1 MVRSKLGGHMKRL
14 MILLLVFMTGIL
26 VACEEIDRP
35 NEQIGNV
42 PVFNDINDLEVN
54 FGEVIDLFEGISVT
68 DVEDG
73 DITHRVSIVNL
84 LDLPISN
91 NMITAS
97 GVYIVEYHVMDS
109 DGNVITYERELNIYQ
124 SITACNIQKEGFVIT
139 FCDDFNS
146 AANPNS
152 QGIDMD
158 KWGYQNGDGTEY
170 GIPGW
175 GNSEKQYYREENS
188 YVENGF
194 LHIEAKLENFGN
206 SQYTSSKLVT
216 QNKFSQAFGRFE
228 ARIKLPLG
236 DGLWPAFW
244 MMPQNNVYGG
254 WAASGEIDIME
265 ARGRLADEASGAIHY
280 GGNWPNNVYQSGQ
293 QTFASGEGI
302 DTFHVYAVEWTDT
315 SIKWYYDDILVWEAT
330 EWFTEG
336 HAFPAPFDESFF
348 MILNLAVGGHFD
360 DHILPSDSIFNQ
372 PVVMMVDY
380 VRVYQ
385 FED

>member
-1 MVRSKLGGHMKRL
+1 MKRL

-54 FGEVIDLFEGISVT
+54 FGEAIDLFEGISVT

-84 LDLPISN
+84 LDLPITN

-97 GVYIVEYHVMDS
+97 GTYTVEYQVVDS

-124 SITACNIQKEGFVIT
+124 SITACDIQKEGYIIT

-194 LHIEAKLENFGN
+194 LYIEAKLENFGN

-265 ARGRLADEASGAIHY
+265 AKGRLVDEASGAIHY
-280 GGNWPNNVYQSGQ
+280 GGNWPNNIYQSGQ

-360 DHILPSDSIFNQ
+360 DHILPNDSIFNQ